1 MVSLTD
7 KLIRQVAQGQP
18 LQLLLDYDGTLS
30 PIVETPAQAF
40 LPNNVLTILRQLS
53 QIPTVHLA
61 IVSGRSVAQLRN
73 FLVVLECENIWLGGL
88 HGGEVYH
95 VKTATYL
102 QQLAVLPAQ
111 QQQQFNRFKTA
122 LACCLQEQG
131 LLAQGIVLEDKGHS
145 LALHYRLASALVEQ
159 QAMAVLN
166 QLLQTVL
173 QPDNAFRLQAG
184 KQVVEILPKGV
195 DKGQCVQF
203 LHEYWAAQLATPS
216 NVIMQEPPLLC
227 YMGDDLT
234 DEAAF
239 QAVNTLGGISVMVGK
254 PLTVSCATAALS
266 TVESVHAILEQLVSV
281 CVTVVTPL

>member
-7 KLIRQVAQGQP
+7 RVVQHMAQGQP

-30 PIVETPAQAF
+30 PIVEKPAQAF
-40 LPNNVLTILRQLS
+40 LPNNVVNLLRQLS
-53 QIPTVHLA
+53 QTPMVHLA
-61 IVSGRSVAQLRN
+61 IVSGRSVAQLCH
-73 FLVVLECENIWLGGL
+73 FLAALQSENIWLGGL

-95 VKTATYL
+95 LKTATYL
-102 QQLAVLPAQ
+102 QQLAVLPAEQ
-111 QQQQFNRFKTA
+111 QQRFNQFKTS
-122 LACCLQEQG
+122 LACCLQEHG

-184 KQVVEILPKGV
+184 KQVVEILPKGS

-203 LHEYWAAQLATPS
+203 LHQYWAAQTSTASYSASL
-216 NVIMQEPPLLC
+216 QPPLLC
-227 YMGDDLT
+227 YIGDDLT

-254 PLTVSCATAALS
+254 PLTVSCATAALP
-266 TVESVHAILEQLVSV
+266 TVESVHAILEQLVTYSR
-281 CVTVVTPL
+281 CQVVTN